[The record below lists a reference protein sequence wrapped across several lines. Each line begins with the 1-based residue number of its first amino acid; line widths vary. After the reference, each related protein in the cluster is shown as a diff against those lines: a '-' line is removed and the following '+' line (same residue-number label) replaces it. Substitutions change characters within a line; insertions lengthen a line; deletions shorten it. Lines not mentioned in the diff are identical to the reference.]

1 MDLWRFKLRRR
12 VVVVGV
18 SRNGPVHNLQIAI
31 VILCSSKIGLPKL
44 FIDVTALNDDASHVG
59 GNVCPA
65 RTWRAP
71 GTLPFY

>member
-1 MDLWRFKLRRR
+1 MDRYTTYKLQ
-12 VVVVGV
+12 
-18 SRNGPVHNLQIAI
+18 L
-31 VILCSSKIGLPKL
+31 SSCAAQKSDLPKL